1 MTDPNESLLLD
12 LNFRTALLESLDWDE
27 TRFDSLSQYL
37 QDNLDF
43 TMQTPENL
51 LNSIKSEYGQRAFDI
66 INNMFVVEY
75 INSGLKKEGD
85 RYEH

>member
-1 MTDPNESLLLD
+1 VTDPNESLLLD

-27 TRFDSLSQYL
+27 TRFDSLLQYL

-43 TMQTPENL
+43 TMQTPKNL

-75 INSGLKKEGD
+75 INGGLKKEGD

>member
-1 MTDPNESLLLD
+1 VTDPNESLLLD

-27 TRFDSLSQYL
+27 TRFDSLLQYL

-43 TMQTPENL
+43 TMQTPANL

-75 INSGLKKEGD
+75 INGGLKKEGD

>member
-1 MTDPNESLLLD
+1 VTDPNESMLLD

-27 TRFDSLSQYL
+27 TRFDSLLQYL

-51 LNSIKSEYGQRAFDI
+51 LSSIKAEYGDRSFDI

-75 INSGLKKEGD
+75 INGGLKKEGD
-85 RYEH
+85 KYEH

>member
-27 TRFDSLSQYL
+27 TRFDSLLQYL

-43 TMQTPENL
+43 TMQTPANL

-75 INSGLKKEGD
+75 INGGLKKEGD

>member
-27 TRFDSLSQYL
+27 TRFDSLLQYL

-43 TMQTPENL
+43 TMQTPTNL

-75 INSGLKKEGD
+75 INGGLKKEGD